1 MTKLHELANM
11 GQAIWLDFIQRS
23 LMDSGQL
30 QALIDQ
36 GLRGMTSNPSIFDK
50 AISKSGDYDRDLAKL
65 AAEGKSP
72 EAIYEAL
79 AVEDIRHA
87 ADLLRPVYDATHALD
102 GYVSLEVSPLLADD
116 TQGTLAEARHLHALV
131 NRPNIFIKVPATP
144 AGVPAIEALIS
155 EGINVNVTLIFSIAQ
170 YEPIANAY
178 ISGLE
183 QRARRGE
190 DISQIASVA
199 SFFVSRVD
207 TAVDKELERLG
218 NRELQGIAAIANAR
232 RAYACYQQ
240 LFGSDRWQQLAAR
253 GARVQRPLWAST
265 SAKNPAY
272 RDVVYVEELVGPQ
285 TVNTVP
291 METLEAFLD
300 HGRVAA
306 TLEAGMDEAASQLQQ
321 LAHLGIDL
329 DQITA
334 RLQADGV
341 DAFIKSFRSLIDTV
355 ATKSREVAK

>member
-1 MTKLHELANM
+1 MTKLHDLANM

-23 LMDSGQL
+23 LMESGQL

-50 AISKSGDYDRDLAKL
+50 AISKSGDYDEDLAKL

-79 AVEDIRHA
+79 AVEDIRNA
-87 ADLLRPVYDATHALD
+87 ADLLRPVYDATQGLD
-102 GYVSLEVSPLLADD
+102 GYVSLEVSPLLAND

-155 EGINVNVTLIFSIAQ
+155 EGINVNVTLIFSLSQ

-178 ISGLE
+178 IAGLE
-183 QRARRGE
+183 QRVNRGQ
-190 DISQIASVA
+190 DISMMASVA

-207 TAVDKELERLG
+207 TAVDKELEKLG
-218 NRELQGIAAIANAR
+218 HQELQGVAAIANAR
-232 RAYACYQQ
+232 CAYALYQR
-240 LFGSDRWQQLAAR
+240 LFGSERWQRLAER
-253 GARVQRPLWAST
+253 GAHVQRPLWAST

-272 RDVVYVEELVGPQ
+272 RDVIYVEQLIGPQ

-291 METLEAFLD
+291 METLLAFMD
-300 HGRVAA
+300 HGCVAP
-306 TLEAGMDEAASQLQQ
+306 TLEAGMDEAAEQLQKI
-321 LAHLGIDL
+321 ASLGIDL
-329 DQITA
+329 EQITA
-334 RLQADGV
+334 KLQADGV

-355 ATKSREVAK
+355 AAKAAR